1 LINYGRHFISKD
13 DINLIN
19 KVIRSNFLTQGP
31 FVNLFENKL
40 SSFFKSRYC
49 ATVSNGT
56 AALYLSGK
64 VLNWKPNDIII
75 TTPNT
80 FVATANAIVLNGS
93 VPDFVDI
100 NLNNYSLDLNKLED
114 KIKYYKK
121 KNKTVKTV
129 VVVDYGGQPSDW
141 FSIKKLSDKYQFS
154 TINDNCHSIGS
165 KYKND
170 IGYAVKY
177 ADLVTHSYHPV
188 KNITTGEGGAI
199 LTNDKNFYKKILI
212 LRNHGLEKKNLLTS
226 SSWKFSLSNVSHN
239 FRLSDVSCALG
250 FSQLKQLS
258 KFVNRRRE
266 IANLYNKLF
275 SNNYN
280 IITPSINKDCY
291 NSYHLYPIRIKIEN
305 LRKINKKSIV
315 RKLNN
320 NNFFPQTHYFPV
332 YLQPYYKKNFS
343 FKKGYCPKAEAFFSE
358 ELSLPIYYGLKNNNI
373 FQVANI
379 INSFQS

>member
-1 LINYGRHFISKD
+1 MIKYGRHFVSKD
-13 DINLIN
+13 DINIIN

-40 SSFFKSRYC
+40 NSFFKSKYC
-49 ATVSNGT
+49 STVSNGT

-64 VLNWKPNDIII
+64 VLNWKPNDIIL

-93 VPDFVDI
+93 IPDFVDI
-100 NLNNYSLDLNKLED
+100 NLSNYSLDLNKLED

-121 KNKTVKTV
+121 KNKRVKTV
-129 VVVDYGGQPSDW
+129 IVVDYGGQPSDW
-141 FSIKKLSDKYQFS
+141 YSIKKLSEKYQFS

-199 LTNDKNFYKKILI
+199 LTNNKNFYKKILI
-212 LRNHGLEKKNLLTS
+212 LKNHGLKKNNLSKS

-239 FRLSDVSCALG
+239 FRLSDISCALG
-250 FSQLKQLS
+250 LSQLKQLN
-258 KFVNRRRE
+258 KFVKRRRE
-266 IANLYNKLF
+266 ISNLYNNFF

-280 IITPSINKDCY
+280 VITPPVNNDCY
-291 NSYHLYPIRIKIEN
+291 NSYHIYPIRIKAKN
-305 LRKINKKSIV
+305 LIQIKKKIVK
-315 RKLNN
+315 KLNN
-320 NNFFPQTHYFPV
+320 NNFFPQVHYYPV

-343 FKKGYCPKAEAFFSE
+343 FKKGYCPVAEAFFSE
-358 ELSLPIYYGLKNNNI
+358 ELSLPIYYGLKNNKI
-373 FQVANI
+373 YEVANI
-379 INSFQS
+379 INSFEY